1 MENVIEEI
9 EDAREITSVMPDEGR
24 QINNRLNGDLRSYE
38 SIEEIPRYKAS
49 NPFNYDNLT
58 LAKRK
63 TEVNAALKD
72 YPNMPP
78 SVIEM
83 AWDIIQTNPKDEID
97 DIINNNKWANAPKK
111 ERPNAG
117 TYKTMT
123 IE

>member
-9 EDAREITSVMPDEGR
+9 EDAREITSAMPDEGR

-38 SIEEIPRYKAS
+38 SIEEIPRHKAS

-72 YPNMPP
+72 YPNPQIPP
-78 SVIEM
+78 FFFHK
-83 AWDIIQTNPKDEID
+83 T
-97 DIINNNKWANAPKK
+97 
-111 ERPNAG
+111 
-117 TYKTMT
+117 TYAFFPLSFYLS
-123 IE
+123 